1 MRIQLTTV
9 LVSAVGVLGAL
20 GAPAF
25 ADKADDL
32 FKSAKK
38 LMAEKKYAE
47 ACPKFEESYKLD
59 PGIGVE
65 LNLGKCY
72 EDWGKLG
79 KAYHAYADA
88 EKKAKDASDDRAG
101 KIHELV
107 LRLEPQVPRL
117 VIHIPPGSNTRGLTV
132 AIDGVTVAKNELD
145 APQLVDPGP
154 KQIVYS
160 IDGAPTKTKLVAV
173 ERGGSSDITLELPRA
188 RSAPPSPVDT
198 KPHPQPEAAEPE
210 LPDTTGHGQRVAGIA
225 VASVGVVAMGVSAYL
240 GLKARSTYNDALA
253 AHCMGMTNAC
263 DAQGLSETH
272 DARSSANIAT
282 IIFGVGAAAAVTGVV
297 VYLLAPRAASST
309 EHAFY
314 VVPTT
319 SPSGV
324 GVGFAFGGRY

>member
-1 MRIQLTTV
+1 MKIELTALLT
-9 LVSAVGVLGAL
+9 LGAL
-20 GAPAF
+20 ATPAF

-32 FKSAKK
+32 FKAAKK

-47 ACPKFEESYKLD
+47 ACPKFEQSYKLD

-88 EKKAKDASDDRAG
+88 EGKAKDAHDDRAT
-101 KIHELV
+101 KIHALV
-107 LRLEPQVPRL
+107 QKLEPQVPRL
-117 VIHIPPGSNTRGLTV
+117 LIHIPPGSNTEGLTV
-132 AIDGVTVAKNELD
+132 AIDGVTVGKNELD

-173 ERGGSSDITLELPRA
+173 ERGGSSDITLELPHA
-188 RSAPPSPVDT
+188 RGAPVDAGEGEPT
-198 KPHPQPEAAEPE
+198 PHRPPEPAEPE
-210 LPDTTGHGQRVAGIA
+210 LPDTTGHGQRVAGVA
-225 VASVGVVAMGVSAYL
+225 VASVGAVAMGVSAYL
-240 GLKARSTYNDALA
+240 GLKARGTYKDALA

-263 DAQGLSETH
+263 DAQGLRETH
-272 DARSSANIAT
+272 DARSAANTAT
-282 IIFGVGAAAAVTGVV
+282 IIFGVGAAAAITGVV
-297 VYLLAPRAASST
+297 IYLIAPQPASAS
-309 EHAFY
+309 EHALY
-314 VVPTT
+314 VVPTAT
-319 SPSGV
+319 AE